1 MFMNVFKVRAVWA
14 IAGLVV
20 MIGYLATGGSFGSRN
35 TILIE
40 FGMYPEDFAGMQV
53 EIDGEIAGTLT
64 QYGQATRNAF
74 SVKDGTHRVALRDPR
89 FASHVETVTLGEET
103 GQVMLIA
110 DFIGERDGKPVI
122 GFQ

>member
-64 QYGQATRNAF
+64 
-74 SVKDGTHRVALRDPR
+74 
-89 FASHVETVTLGEET
+89 LGEET
-103 GQVMLIA
+103 GQVMLIV